1 MNRTAFSRC
10 HSLSCRTIACA
21 AIVVLLVVAGSAR
34 AQFIESVATG
44 ADMAGGHVT
53 VTFFGGP
60 MATGTITAVGT
71 TGTATFPGSFLFTV
85 AGETSAADWTLTN
98 LDAGAAARQITAVS
112 IDLTGS
118 KSLFDNDS
126 LPSTPLSLG
135 GVPGATFVSGPV
147 IAGSGEVVPWTSA
160 SNLGDMFTAEN
171 VSWGGFLIPAIL
183 PGGTAVWHDDTD
195 RTTVPE
201 PIALFLVAVA
211 AWACLATCRRKP
223 TAPYHV

>member
-1 MNRTAFSRC
+1 MKRAALRRT
-10 HSLSCRTIACA
+10 CA
-21 AIVVLLVVAGSAR
+21 ASVLMAAHLFLSGSVR

-60 MATGTITAVGT
+60 MATGTITALGT

-85 AGETSAADWTLTN
+85 AGETSVADWTLTN
-98 LDAGAAARQITAVS
+98 LDAGPAARQITSVS

-118 KSLFDNDS
+118 KSLFDNGS

-135 GVPGATFVSGPV
+135 GVAGAAFVSGPA
-147 IAGSGEVVPWTSA
+147 IAGSGEVNPWTSA

-171 VSWGGFLIPAIL
+171 VSWGGFMIPAIL

-195 RTTVPE
+195 RIVVPE
-201 PIALFLVAVA
+201 PAALSLTAVA
-211 AWACLATCRRKP
+211 AWLVLAACRRKL
-223 TAPYHV
+223 AALQRG